1 MSGARV
7 ELQPTSDP
15 GEPVSTR
22 GKAADWFGRA
32 LDLPEIGIITAV
44 IVLIVFM
51 AIARP
56 TFLAPLNLQI
66 VLRDT
71 SIFGLLAVGGSL
83 TMMTAGIDL
92 SVGSVAALT
101 GIIGAELMVTGVP
114 IPIAVV
120 VALAVAFGIG
130 VIHGT
135 LITRLGIAP
144 FIITL
149 VTLGVARGIA
159 LAATQGLP
167 VNGLPESFLWLGQG
181 YILGIP
187 VPAVIF
193 ALVSVTVGVFLGKT
207 YVGRQI
213 YAVGG
218 NREAARLAGVPVGR
232 RIDITY
238 VVSASLA
245 GLVGL
250 ILTARLS
257 QGQPGVGVGY
267 ELTAITAAVLG
278 GVSLAG
284 GQGRIVGVV
293 FGAALLGII
302 TNGLIVLNISPFY
315 QQIVLGC
322 VLGTAVILDR
332 LRARRRDRTTGIKTM
347 GETR

>member
-1 MSGARV
+1 M
-7 ELQPTSDP
+7 
-15 GEPVSTR
+15 
-22 GKAADWFGRA
+22 
-32 LDLPEIGIITAV
+32 
-44 IVLIVFM
+44 
-51 AIARP
+51 
-56 TFLAPLNLQI
+56 
-66 VLRDT
+66 
-71 SIFGLLAVGGSL
+71 
-83 TMMTAGIDL
+83 
-92 SVGSVAALT
+92 
-101 GIIGAELMVTGVP
+101 
-114 IPIAVV
+114 
-120 VALAVAFGIG
+120 
-130 VIHGT
+130 IHGT
-135 LITRLGIAP
+135 LVTRLWIAP

-193 ALVSVTVGVFLGKT
+193 ALVSVTVGVFLRKT

-245 GLVGL
+245 GLVGP

-257 QGQPGVGVGY
+257 QGQPGIGVGY

-302 TNGLIVLNISPFY
+302 TNGLVVLNVSPFY